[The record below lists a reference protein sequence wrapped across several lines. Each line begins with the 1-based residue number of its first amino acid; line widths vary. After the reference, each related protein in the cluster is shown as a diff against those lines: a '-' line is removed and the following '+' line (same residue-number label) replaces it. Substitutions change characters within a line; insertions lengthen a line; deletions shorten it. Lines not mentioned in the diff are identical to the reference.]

1 MIKSFSSNE
10 NQSPYVIIET
20 IKYILKEIYPKTEKK
35 LDILYN
41 FLEWAEEILNLVL
54 VKEVINNFIIG
65 KLR

>member
-1 MIKSFSSNE
+1 M
-10 NQSPYVIIET
+10 IIET